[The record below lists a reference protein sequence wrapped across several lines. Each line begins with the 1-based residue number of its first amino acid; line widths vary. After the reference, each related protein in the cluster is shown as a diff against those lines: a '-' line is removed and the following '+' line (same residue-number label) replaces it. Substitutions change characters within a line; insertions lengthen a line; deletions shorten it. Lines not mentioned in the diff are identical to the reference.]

1 MPTQP
6 EKLSIRAGRP
16 GDLETL
22 VQYNLALARETESL
36 TLDAAV
42 LRSGVEKALARPES
56 SRYFVAEAKEKV
68 IGQTMVT
75 FEWSDWRDGFIWW
88 LQSVYVHPDHR
99 SQGVFHKIYSHIE
112 QEARKD
118 QAARAIRLYV
128 MEDNARGMG
137 AYKKAGLAPSGYVV
151 YERELE

>member
-1 MPTQP
+1 MESMT
-6 EKLSIRAGRP
+6 IRP
-16 GDLETL
+16 GRAKDLDTIVE
-22 VQYNLALARETESL
+22 YNLALARETESL
-36 TLDAAV
+36 ALDKAI
-42 LRSGVEKALARPES
+42 LRAGVAKALENPET
-56 SRYFVAEAKEKV
+56 SRYFVAEFESRV

-88 LQSVYVHPDHR
+88 LQSVYVHPQHR
-99 SQGVFHKIYSHIE
+99 SRGVFHSLYSHIE
-112 QEARKD
+112 REAKKD
-118 QAARAIRLYV
+118 AAARAIRLYV